1 PIPIRRLRL
10 ITALLSTLLL
20 LAGPVFALSAAPAA
34 AATTGSASAD
44 DGQDD
49 VSITLDE
56 VTPWIDAKGTLTV
69 RGLISN
75 PTEKPIEKPSLDLEM
90 STRTLDSGSRLSS
103 WKKGQAQHRTI
114 ADFDDHGP
122 EARKKA
128 KDDGDTEESTGTA
141 VDATFD
147 DRIDAGSSYE
157 FTFTVPADE
166 LGLSTSSPVDSWG
179 PRGLAVQLGDESGLR
194 ASEIGFTTWYPGPEF
209 DQPNISMRAPV
220 TLPGHSPGG
229 IIDPDR
235 LDEAIGEGG
244 ELARIRKLLKNK
256 ELGLAV
262 DPRVIASF
270 EAAVAEPPADGEEP
284 EDTEEP
290 GDEGTETPQAAVAD

>member
-1 PIPIRRLRL
+1 

-34 AATTGSASAD
+34 AATTDSASAD

-56 VTPWIDAKGTLTV
+56 VTPWIDEKGTLTG

-75 PTEKPIEKPSLDLEM
+75 PTEKPIEKPSLDLEL

-114 ADFDDHGP
+114 ADLDDHGP

-128 KDDGDTEESTGTA
+128 KEDGDDEESTGTA

-157 FTFTVPADE
+157 
-166 LGLSTSSPVDSWG
+166 
-179 PRGLAVQLGDESGLR
+179 
-194 ASEIGFTTWYPGPEF
+194 
-209 DQPNISMRAPV
+209 
-220 TLPGHSPGG
+220 
-229 IIDPDR
+229 
-235 LDEAIGEGG
+235 
-244 ELARIRKLLKNK
+244 
-256 ELGLAV
+256 
-262 DPRVIASF
+262 
-270 EAAVAEPPADGEEP
+270 
-284 EDTEEP
+284 
-290 GDEGTETPQAAVAD
+290 